1 MEYQTTGWLSSK
13 LKQLEAENTRLKE
26 ELAKWTR
33 VFGHLGTADECG
45 NEWIA
50 LKEELAA
57 AQTDAARY
65 RWLREACGYV
75 QDGSSTS
82 VTISQDDA
90 THEWVVRVGDVGSR
104 HWWHGKSLGE
114 AINAAIKEVGH
125 EQVPRSV

>member
-1 MEYQTTGWLSSK
+1 MNTE
-13 LKQLEAENTRLKE
+13 LKNNLKSFLDRLINASQDGTIHPELFEADADTLRAAITLEADNARLRE
-26 ELAKWTR
+26 ELAT
-33 VFGHLGTADECG
+33 
-45 NEWIA
+45 
-50 LKEELAA
+50 

-114 AINAAIKEVGH
+114 AIDAAMNGANV
-125 EQVPRSV
+125 